1 MEKKFGVLVLGEEIS
16 KKLYNYLDAKIEAER
31 LVKKLNKT
39 AYIFEVHSKVE
50 ISVKVSKIEDYRTI
64 SALEINELFGNVDDD
79 DSIEKIEDFD
89 FII

>member
-16 KKLYNYLDAKIEAER
+16 KKLYNYLDAQIEAER

>member
-1 MEKKFGVLVLGEEIS
+1 
-16 KKLYNYLDAKIEAER
+16 